1 MLSSSQITN
10 MKYQNSHVRY
20 FLDDKLGGIT
30 EYLFSQNYGFLAPW
44 SFMLLSDVFVI
55 MITDTTSPSL

>member
-10 MKYQNSHVRY
+10 IKYQNSHVRY

-30 EYLFSQNYGFLAPW
+30 EYLFSQNYGFLAQTMD
-44 SFMLLSDVFVI
+44 F
-55 MITDTTSPSL
+55 